1 MTTKEIREEVK
12 TVIIEK
18 GFANVTNRD
27 VIEIQKK
34 LGLPT
39 SEKVCTALRY
49 FTYSK
54 QTANYR

>member
-12 TVIIEK
+12 AVILTK

-34 LGLPT
+34 LGLST
-39 SEKVCTALRY
+39 SERVCSALRY

-54 QTANYR
+54 QTAKYR

>member
-1 MTTKEIREEVK
+1 MTTKEIREAVK
-12 TVIIEK
+12 EVIIEK

-27 VIEIQKK
+27 VIEIQKR

-54 QTANYR
+54 QTAKFR